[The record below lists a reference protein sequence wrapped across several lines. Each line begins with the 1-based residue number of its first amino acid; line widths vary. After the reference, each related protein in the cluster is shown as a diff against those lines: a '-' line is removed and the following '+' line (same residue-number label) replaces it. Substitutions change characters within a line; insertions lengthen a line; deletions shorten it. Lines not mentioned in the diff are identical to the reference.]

1 MLLSSFLISLRLLS
15 PQQREEKVKKNHGV
29 LTLQSIQQNGHAMAV
44 SILDSLGN
52 KTCGIILN
60 MFQCFFSFPLVSLHL
75 HSSVNYTNLSVCAR
89 VRAKSLSRVRLFA
102 TPGTAARQA
111 PLSMGILQARL
122 LWGGCG
128 VAMPSSRRSSRSRDQ
143 PTSLMSPALAGEFF
157 TPSAPWAAL
166 LHAHSTAGER
176 FPSFP
181 GEASHPVL
189 MAHISINHKTAKPY
203 FCLFVCAS
211 SFSHESVEVL
221 ACSGS
226 CSLSW
231 AVVWR
236 APYSFK

>member
-1 MLLSSFLISLRLLS
+1 MPSVRSLAESLCNSSQFSVLVCPCEDPSPWQSWEYTPCLETCCLPALL
-15 PQQREEKVKKNHGV
+15 Q
-29 LTLQSIQQNGHAMAV
+29 
-44 SILDSLGN
+44 
-52 KTCGIILN
+52 
-60 MFQCFFSFPLVSLHL
+60 
-75 HSSVNYTNLSVCAR
+75 AR
-89 VRAKSLSRVRLFA
+89 VLSCFSRVRLCVA
-102 TPGTAARQA
+102 PGTAARQA

-128 VAMPSSRRSSRSRDQ
+128 VAMPSSRRSSWSRNQ

-157 TPSAPWAAL
+157 TPSAPWATL

>member
-111 PLSMGILQARL
+111 PLSMGILQARVL
-122 LWGGCG
+122 EWA
-128 VAMPSSRRSSRSRDQ
+128 AMPSSRGCCRPRDQ
-143 PTSLMSPALAGEFF
+143 AHVSYISCTGRQALY
-157 TPSAPWAAL
+157 
-166 LHAHSTAGER
+166 H
-176 FPSFP
+176 
-181 GEASHPVL
+181 
-189 MAHISINHKTAKPY
+189 
-203 FCLFVCAS
+203 
-211 SFSHESVEVL
+211 
-221 ACSGS
+221 
-226 CSLSW
+226 
-231 AVVWR
+231 
-236 APYSFK
+236 